1 MSTNRRTVLQLMGGL
16 AIAGYTIRPAFAEL
30 PKLEK
35 KDKYKVGFA
44 QTESNNPWRLA
55 QTASMKAEA
64 EKRGWQLVYTDAAGS
79 AAKQVADVR
88 SMIAQNVDVILL
100 APREEKPLIPAV
112 MEAKKAGIPL
122 LLIDRNVD
130 QSLAKGGEDYVAFIG
145 SDFVKEGMQAA
156 EVLTKAVGGNA
167 KIIELQGTVGSSPA
181 NDRMKGFADYIK
193 DHPGMQ
199 IIASQSGDFARD
211 KGRQVFETLYQ
222 AHPEATALYSHND
235 EMTMGAIAAMEAAGK
250 VPGKDLIIASID
262 GTKDA
267 TQALIDGKI
276 LVVVECNPKF
286 GPAAF
291 ARHREVWQ
299 RRDARAPPRQHRPRL
314 HQGKRRRIHAGSLL
328 RPTDRTKPSVGANG
342 LPRPIAAGQAD
353 QMTSPLLSMT
363 AITKSF
369 GGVPALS
376 EASLEV
382 MPAEIMALVGQN
394 GAGKSTMIKII
405 NGAYVRDS
413 GIISFNGSPLD
424 CGIAATGATGRH
436 QHHLPGNQPD
446 RLPLR
451 GREHLLGP

>member
-1 MSTNRRTVLQLMGGL
+1 MNFDRRTVLQVMVGGL
-16 AIAGYTIRPAFAEL
+16 ATAGLSVRAAYADL

-35 KDKYKVGFA
+35 KEKYKVGFA

-55 QTASMKAEA
+55 QTKSMKDEA

-88 SMIAQNVDVILL
+88 SMIAQKVDVILL

-145 SDFVKEGMQAA
+145 SDFVKEGMLAA
-156 EVLTKAVGGNA
+156 EALTAAVGGKG

-181 NDRMKGFADYIK
+181 NDRMTGFANYIK
-193 DHPGMQ
+193 DHPGME

-267 TQALIDGKI
+267 TQALIDGKVV
-276 LVVVECNPKF
+276 VVVECNPKF

-291 ARHREVWQ
+291 AAIEKYGNGE
-299 RRDARAPPRQHRPRL
+299 ALEPRL
-314 HQGKRRRIHAGSLL
+314 VNI
-328 RPTDRTKPSVGANG
+328 DRVFTKDN
-342 LPRPIAAGQAD
+342 AAEY
-353 QMTSPLLSMT
+353 MP
-363 AITKSF
+363 
-369 GGVPALS
+369 
-376 EASLEV
+376 EA
-382 MPAEIMALVGQN
+382 
-394 GAGKSTMIKII
+394 
-405 NGAYVRDS
+405 Y
-413 GIISFNGSPLD
+413 
-424 CGIAATGATGRH
+424 
-436 QHHLPGNQPD
+436 
-446 RLPLR
+446 
-451 GREHLLGP
+451 

>member
-1 MSTNRRTVLQLMGGL
+1 VDSQLPDS
-16 AIAGYTIRPAFAEL
+16 AIRPAYAEL
-30 PKLEK
+30 PKLAK

-55 QTASMKAEA
+55 QTKSMKDEA

-88 SMIAQNVDVILL
+88 SMIAQKVDVILL

-112 MEAKKAGIPL
+112 MEAKKAGIPM

-156 EVLTKAVGGNA
+156 EALTAAVGGNA

-181 NDRMKGFADYIK
+181 NDRMSGFAAYIK

-250 VPGKDLIIASID
+250 VPGKDSD
-262 GTKDA
+262 HRFDRRHKGCD
-267 TQALIDGKI
+267 
-276 LVVVECNPKF
+276 PS
-286 GPAAF
+286 PA
-291 ARHREVWQ
+291 RWQGRGRCRVQSEVRPGSL
-299 RRDARAPPRQHRPRL
+299 RRDREIRQWRDAGTAPCQR
-314 HQGKRRRIHAGSLL
+314 
-328 RPTDRTKPSVGANG
+328 
-342 LPRPIAAGQAD
+342 
-353 QMTSPLLSMT
+353 
-363 AITKSF
+363 
-369 GGVPALS
+369 
-376 EASLEV
+376 
-382 MPAEIMALVGQN
+382 
-394 GAGKSTMIKII
+394 
-405 NGAYVRDS
+405 
-413 GIISFNGSPLD
+413 
-424 CGIAATGATGRH
+424 
-436 QHHLPGNQPD
+436 
-446 RLPLR
+446 
-451 GREHLLGP
+451 